1 MRFKVGWREILNH
14 TALKIESLFCGQLFG
29 ESLGTV

>member
-14 TALKIESLFCGQLFG
+14 AALKIESLFLGQLFG
-29 ESLGTV
+29 ESLRTV